1 MWIQN
6 YLRNMTQTVALSY
19 SEAIGRHV
27 LVFTEQAS
35 AGFPKTPSKNLSQR
49 ETPALQRLANMRTL
63 SDLVEAASYYG
74 SLFDGA
80 QTCAARYTTTLHGD
94 WEDPAFVGRF
104 EDFRAPS
111 QTELAQEFYAV
122 EKPTRTQVR
131 HACQAIEAC
140 PFDGAPHGTS
150 GSAGWDMLTVRA
162 EPLSDWMAFSS
173 MLELCIQAKVACQ
186 DNGKAWSLD
195 TIGATWISATVEA
208 PLPSL
213 YGHLLESYAMED
225 DCSELGV
232 GGLVTRDKGRRKYVI
247 GKAWMSGEFF
257 MSDENGMHPIDRVIS
272 LHARGAHIELHG
284 TEVNRVASSKAPLLF
299 AEVMDEIAKSHVG
312 ICAREEC
319 GRVFFA
325 KRSDTRFCSNACKT
339 QASKKSRENN
349 DEQRRRK
356 G

>member
-1 MWIQN
+1 MWLQGH
-6 YLRNMTQTVALSY
+6 LKNMTQTVALAY

-27 LVFTEQAS
+27 LVFIEQAS
-35 AGFPKTPSKNLSQR
+35 AGFPKTPSKNFDQR

-63 SDLVEAASYYG
+63 SDLVEVASCYG

-94 WEDPAFVGRF
+94 WGDPAFVGRF

-111 QTELAQEFYAV
+111 QTKLAQEFYEV

-140 PFDGAPHGTS
+140 PFDGALPGTS
-150 GSAGWDMLTVRA
+150 DLMGWDMLTVRA

-173 MLELCIQAKVACQ
+173 MLELCIQAKVACR
-186 DNGKAWSLD
+186 DNGKAWGLD
-195 TIGATWISATVEA
+195 TAGATWISATVEA

-213 YGHLLESYAMED
+213 YGHLLESYTMED

-232 GGLVTRDKGRRKYVI
+232 NELVTCDRGRCKYVI
-247 GKAWMSGEFF
+247 GKAWMPGEFF
-257 MSDENGMHPIDRVIS
+257 TSDENDMHPIDRIIN

-319 GRVFFA
+319 GRAFFA

-339 QASKKSRENN
+339 QASKKGRENN
-349 DEQRRRK
+349 GQ
-356 G
+356 